1 MKVEQLQKVLVAT
14 SEMYQEAG
22 NFRIA
27 TELETFIKL
36 LKGYEQ
42 KSIDNFVAE
51 VQASHLPPP
60 NQARPQIDPNAAN
73 RYADLLL
80 QAGTDQAAFNA
91 TFAML
96 KSDRTITKPLMD
108 LIANRYLNEPS
119 GG

>member
-42 KSIDNFVAE
+42 KTVTSFVK
-51 VQASHLPPP
+51 
-60 NQARPQIDPNAAN
+60 
-73 RYADLLL
+73 LLE
-80 QAGTDQAAFNA
+80 
-91 TFAML
+91 
-96 KSDRTITKPLMD
+96 KST
-108 LIANRYLNEPS
+108 
-119 GG
+119 